1 MKNFKKESIIVF
13 LLLLIIWLSTSVIRL
28 ENYHYANQV
37 GLCLEF
43 EFPQEGLE
51 RDKCLN
57 DSQTRTNP
65 FLHLLYGLGI
75 L

>member
-1 MKNFKKESIIVF
+1 MRKNIFIII
-13 LLLLIIWLSTSVIRL
+13 LLCLIIWLSYSVIKL

-51 RDKCLN
+51 IDKCLN
-57 DSQTRTNP
+57 DSKTRTNP
-65 FLHLLYGLGI
+65 LLHLLYGLRI